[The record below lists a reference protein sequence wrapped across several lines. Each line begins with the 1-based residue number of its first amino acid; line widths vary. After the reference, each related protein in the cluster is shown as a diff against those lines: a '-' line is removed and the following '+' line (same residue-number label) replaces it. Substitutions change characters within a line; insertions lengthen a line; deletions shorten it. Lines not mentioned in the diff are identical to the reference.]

1 MKRKRL
7 FILICAMLIC
17 LASVGCQNISETK
30 TKSETEVST
39 AETETESE
47 SEIQE
52 MKETVIETSI
62 AVQYSD
68 REFSV
73 YSDTSCFFTIDVD
86 ILDIDCL
93 STCNYGPF
101 EISAGEKMNF
111 TIDEL
116 SPDFFSDKAKIQ
128 NLSSPST
135 FVYGDS
141 PLEQSNYKA
150 IDAGIQFKCYAD
162 KIILRSNKDCFVC
175 LTLQTKDEDFESG
188 NAYLEMLK
196 INANETFTFTL
207 DDLAPGFYSDKA
219 EITSYS
225 PLAIQTYTKKQ

>member
-17 LASVGCQNISETK
+17 LASVGCQNISETE
-30 TKSETEVST
+30 TKPETEVSK
-39 AETETESE
+39 AETESE
-47 SEIQE
+47 SEAQE
-52 MKETVIETSI
+52 MEETRIEASI

-73 YSDTSCFFTIDVD
+73 YSDTSCFFTIDVN

-93 STCNYGPF
+93 STYNYGPF

-116 SPDFFSDKAKIQ
+116 SPDFFSDKAKIK
-128 NLSSPST
+128 NLSRPST

-141 PLEQSNYKA
+141 PLDQLNYTA
-150 IDAGIQFKCYAD
+150 LDAGIQFKCYAD
-162 KIILRSNKDCFVC
+162 KIVLRSNKDCFVC
-175 LTLQTKDEDFESG
+175 LTLQTKDEDFEYG
-188 NAYLEMLK
+188 NNYLEMLE
-196 INANETFTFTL
+196 INANETSTFTL
-207 DDLAPGFYSDKA
+207 DDLAPGFYSDNA

-225 PLAIQTYTKKQ
+225 SLAIQTYTKKQ